1 MHYLCLKPN
10 YSPMTFT
17 FYFTHWIS
25 GYSLKKVMTFMTK
38 KQFIELLKTQN
49 EMNDGESG
57 EIIYASKYDGS
68 NLDI

>member
-1 MHYLCLKPN
+1 
-10 YSPMTFT
+10 
-17 FYFTHWIS
+17 
-25 GYSLKKVMTFMTK
+25 MTK